1 MKEVL
6 IKEYNNLIKNP
17 ILPIYPTNNIT
28 YNFINGAK
36 VEINGR
42 NPKKYKVQFID
53 KSTGKVIYGVDMS
66 NNAWA
71 KTNKQY
77 FIDYRIVVTDL
88 DTSEVISTHDFNA
101 KDQKVYIHFASK
113 ALGDT
118 IAWFQ
123 YAEEFRKKH
132 QCSLVVS
139 TFHNEMFK
147 DNYPDIEFVNPGTL
161 VNGLYAMY
169 EIGWH
174 YNEDG
179 DINYDR
185 NVSDFREGS
194 LQQCSPEA
202 LGVDVVE
209 VKPKLTYKNTGPTV
223 EGDYVVIAPHGSAHA
238 KYWNHQGGWQ
248 TVIDN
253 LNDKGYKVVMIT
265 QEPLGNK
272 WHDSKL
278 GGTLTGVIDKTGDF
292 PLSERAND
300 MMNAKAFIG
309 IGSGLS
315 WLSWALNTPTVLISG
330 FSEAYSE
337 FKDCERISPPE
348 NTCSGCFNR
357 VRLDAGDWE
366 WCPDHK
372 NTDRMFECTK
382 TITPNVVIA
391 AIDRQLKKS
400 S

>member
-6 IKEYNNLIKNP
+6 IKEYNNLIKKP

-36 VEINGR
+36 VEINGK

-53 KSTGKVIYGVDMS
+53 KSTDKVIYGVDMS

-101 KDQKVYIHFASK
+101 KDHKVYIHFASK